1 MSTCSGTKNS
11 VHALALQGATIILE
25 LAEDQVYAANQLV
38 AGGLFDEYVL
48 TGADFTNLGPG
59 IVDIVIHAEGTNF
72 TANFNYDVRLQYKF
86 KYGAWSDVSL
96 LGLRTIGDYVIGTA
110 FTDRTK
116 LGMQIR
122 LVLRTQSS
130 GGTVQRGNLTIA
142 AAIRMYNGS

>member
-1 MSTCSGTKNS
+1 MR
-11 VHALALQGATIILE
+11 ALPGATLVLD
-25 LAEDQVYAANQLV
+25 LAEDQVFSATQLV

-48 TGADFTNLGPG
+48 TDASFAVTGPG

-130 GGTVQRGNLTIA
+130 GGTAQRGNLTIS